1 MRILVTGGSGFVGTH
16 TVAAVLAAGHEP
28 RILDLV
34 PSPAHPPDTVD
45 TRTGD
50 ILDARTVRDA
60 VRGCDAVIH
69 LAAVADVNDVL
80 AAPADAERLN
90 VEGTRRV
97 FEAAR
102 EAGAEH
108 VSFAS
113 TVWVYGNSNG
123 RPFIEDDTPAPPGHP
138 YVATKLAG
146 ERLCAEVADAGLP
159 VAVCRLGIPYG
170 PGARPA
176 TVLATFAA
184 QAAAG
189 RPITVSGD
197 GSQSRPFV
205 YVEDLARGIV
215 LATLA
220 GRGRVYNLAGAEP
233 VPVLRLAHE
242 VRAALRSRSHIVH
255 TVRRPGDLDA
265 LWVSSERARREL
277 GWRPQVALQEGI
289 ARYVGWL
296 EMNPDGEA

>member
-16 TVAAVLAAGHEP
+16 TVAAVLSAGHEP

-34 PSPAHPPDTVD
+34 PSPAYSPADVD

-50 ILDARTVRDA
+50 ILDAPTLRDA
-60 VRGCDAVIH
+60 VRRCDAVIH

-80 AAPADAERLN
+80 AAPADAQRLN

-97 FEAAR
+97 FAAAR
-102 EAGAEH
+102 DEGVAH

-123 RPFIEDDTPAPPGHP
+123 RPFVEEDRPAPPRHP

-146 ERLCAEVADAGLP
+146 ERLCAGLADSGVP

-170 PGARPA
+170 PCARPA

-189 RPITVSGD
+189 RPITVAGA

-205 YVEDLARGIV
+205 YVEDIARGIV

-220 GRGRVYNLAGAEP
+220 GRGRVYNLAGVEP
-233 VPVLRLAHE
+233 VSVLTLAHE
-242 VRAALRSRSHIVH
+242 VRAVLGSPSDIVH
-255 TVRRPGDLDA
+255 TERRTGDLDA
-265 LWVSSERARREL
+265 LWVSSERAGREL
-277 GWRPQVALQEGI
+277 GWRPRVPLREGI
-289 ARYVGWL
+289 TRYVDWL
-296 EMNPDGEA
+296 DAQRHV